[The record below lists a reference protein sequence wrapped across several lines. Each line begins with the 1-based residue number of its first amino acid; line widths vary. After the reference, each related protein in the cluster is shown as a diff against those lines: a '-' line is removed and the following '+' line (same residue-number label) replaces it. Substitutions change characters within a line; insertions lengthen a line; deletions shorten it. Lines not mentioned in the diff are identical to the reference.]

1 MSCSFDITKD
11 ILQFYN
17 KPYDERELEENEIM
31 KDVNNVEGIDEVKLN
46 DLYKKLILITESNK
60 KHDSDENDDEDDDD
74 DPVTN
79 ILKNLVNEMKNKQT
93 DNELTGTDDSIQSIS
108 NINFIEDEDFVKK
121 ILLYRFLEI
130 QKKILYVENDI
141 VFYNYIIACILNNEN
156 KIKLNAGIDIGTDAG
171 TDNNTVKQLK
181 KNKIKLNQIKLDI
194 FNKLDYL
201 NTEDRIEQIF
211 IDNICTYDFLN
222 KQYSQRIWKD
232 M

>member
-156 KIKLNAGIDIGTDAG
+156 KIKLNAGTDVG